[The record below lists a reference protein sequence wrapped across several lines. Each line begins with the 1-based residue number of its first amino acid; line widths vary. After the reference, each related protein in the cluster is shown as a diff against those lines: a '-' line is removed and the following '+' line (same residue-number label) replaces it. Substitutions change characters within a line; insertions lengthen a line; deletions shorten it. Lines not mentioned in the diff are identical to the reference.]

1 MGHSKS
7 AVQFAQTLNYI
18 NKNRSKSVEKL
29 ILVSPAFG
37 GVISDGEVMAK
48 LGMLDRIIYQIIF
61 VPHKVNDDITKG
73 SFFLTEDSGFWEV
86 SNHEAYLIRS
96 RIQHKP
102 FDLINNYLLHLDKKL
117 SINGDGII
125 GYDEQYLDVKW
136 SKVFQVNASHNN
148 SMSIAIKKMKD
159 LSIL

>member
-7 AVQFAQTLNYI
+7 AVQFAQTLGYLDLRRR
-18 NKNRSKSVEKL
+18 KDVAKL
-29 ILVSPAFG
+29 IFVSPAFG
-37 GVISDGEVMAK
+37 GVISDGEIMSK
-48 LGMLDRIIYQIIF
+48 LRLLDKIIYRTIF

-73 SFFLTEDSGFWEV
+73 SYFLNEDKDFLKI

-102 FDLINNYLLHLDKKL
+102 FDLINNYLLHLDRKL

-125 GYDEQYLDVKW
+125 GYDEQYLDVGW
-136 SKVFQVNASHNN
+136 SQMFSVEASHNN
-148 SMSIAIKKMKD
+148 SMALAIRKMKD